1 MFRNVFGCFLFLE
14 YKWRHECRKACRES
28 LGVRRDRRGLG
39 GDKVSP
45 TLNMR
50 PKKQGDLN
58 PEEDN
63 CIDCSP
69 RLDLGGWHAS
79 RGPGRKERL
88 GYSIPARL
96 LAFVN
101 EHRLDQT
108 WT

>member
-1 MFRNVFGCFLFLE
+1 MLE
-14 YKWRHECRKACRES
+14 GTGE
-28 LGVRRDRRGLG
+28 DG
-39 GDKVSP
+39 GGGYKVSP

-79 RGPGRKERL
+79 RGPGGKERL
-88 GYSIPARL
+88 DYSIPAVGL
-96 LAFVN
+96 C
-101 EHRLDQT
+101 
-108 WT
+108 